1 MVSPVTPS
9 RLSGLLLPPLLPFR
23 MRSARLRLRLAKL
36 EVAGAGGIE
45 PPLRGPKPRVLP
57 LNDAPV
63 PSSAHPD
70 RRSRIGPDRPARPA
84 GPADAR
90 ADLTRVV
97 EGPRE
102 RAHRRA
108 GARHD
113 WPGRSR
119 RQEGRLQAGEDR
131 EQRASD
137 W

>member
-1 MVSPVTPS
+1 MVSPVRPL
-9 RLSGLLLPPLLPFR
+9 RLSGLLVPPLLPFHAAPQLLGEVQPKASR
-23 MRSARLRLRLAKL
+23 ADTK
-36 EVAGAGGIE
+36 VAGAGGIE

-84 GPADAR
+84 GPADPR

-102 RAHRRA
+102 PEHRRA
-108 GARHD
+108 AARHD
-113 WPGRSR
+113 RPERSCC
-119 RQEGRLQAGEDR
+119 QEGRLHA
-131 EQRASD
+131 A
-137 W
+137 

>member
-9 RLSGLLLPPLLPFR
+9 RLSGLLRPPLLLFQ
-23 MRSARLRLRLAKL
+23 MRSARLWLHLARP

-63 PSSAHPD
+63 PSSARPD
-70 RRSRIGPDRPARPA
+70 RRSRIGPDRPARPP
-84 GPADAR
+84 GPADPR

-102 RAHRRA
+102 PEHRRA
-108 GARHD
+108 AARHD
-113 WPGRSR
+113 RPERSCC
-119 RQEGRLQAGEDR
+119 QEGRLHA
-131 EQRASD
+131 A
-137 W
+137 